1 MVHCIVSCAVV
12 TISFNPQNYTIPEG
26 SVVVPMIVLDRAS
39 PRNITVTVT
48 TMDITAQCEQHMK
61 RNQLR
66 NIHYCYSYLDV
77 LASVFGTML
86 QSMSTTCPEFSAPD
100 DYGGGT
106 FTCTILA
113 GVTII
118 NCPTIPTYL
127 NLPSETDEYFKAT
140 LSLPGG
146 LPNTQVGPDPAFV
159 TITDRTG
166 KNEVIMSIQVVLS
179 YKL

>member
-1 MVHCIVSCAVV
+1 MVL
-12 TISFNPQNYTIPEG
+12 
-26 SVVVPMIVLDRAS
+26 MIVLDRAS

-48 TMDITAQCEQHMK
+48 TMDNTAQCEQHIK

-66 NIHYCYSYLDV
+66 NYCYSYLDV
-77 LASVFGTML
+77 LTSVFGIML

-127 NLPSETDEYFKAT
+127 NMPSETDENFKAT

-146 LPNTQVGPDPAFV
+146 LANTQVSPDPAFV

-166 KNEVIMSIQVVLS
+166 KNEVIIEYTV
-179 YKL
+179 